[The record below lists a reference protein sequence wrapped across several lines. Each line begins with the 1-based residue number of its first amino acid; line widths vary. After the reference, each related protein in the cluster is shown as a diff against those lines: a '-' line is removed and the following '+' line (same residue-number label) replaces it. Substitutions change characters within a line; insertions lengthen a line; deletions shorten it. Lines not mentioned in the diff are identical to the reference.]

1 MNAGTYELTLD
12 LPGNPNYI
20 IESIE
25 PVTFTIHKRTLTV
38 SMANVSRVYDGTV
51 GGNFSYNSY
60 DVSGLQGS
68 DTKALLGEP
77 IFSGPATEAKNVGTY
92 RVYLN
97 FANTELENYTVRTSN
112 GYVATAMLTITKAR
126 LQYTIHSVEKE
137 YDGVPLREFDITFE
151 GLVGGDTVEP
161 RWSLYDQND
170 RPVNAIVNAGEYS
183 MSITFDHPNYEKPMG
198 NPGTCT
204 IKKKTVQITI
214 DPVADKQYDGE
225 AVTGFS
231 YTADGL
237 LGQDQLSGAK
247 WIIRDANGNL
257 VSQAVNAGVY
267 SVTVSFGAQTN
278 YEVAAPTAVTF
289 EITKRPVT
297 VSAIAP
303 DRDYDGTTGG
313 NF

>member
-1 MNAGTYELTLD
+1 
-12 LPGNPNYI
+12 
-20 IESIE
+20 
-25 PVTFTIHKRTLTV
+25 
-38 SMANVSRVYDGTV
+38 
-51 GGNFSYNSY
+51 
-60 DVSGLQGS
+60 
-68 DTKALLGEP
+68 
-77 IFSGPATEAKNVGTY
+77 
-92 RVYLN
+92 
-97 FANTELENYTVRTSN
+97 
-112 GYVATAMLTITKAR
+112 MLAIAKAR

-137 YDGVPLREFDITFE
+137 YDGVPLREFDVTFE
-151 GLVGGDTVEP
+151 GLVDGDTVEP
-161 RWSLYDQND
+161 HWSLFDQND

-183 MSITFDHPNYEKPMG
+183 MNITLKPLNYEPMG

-204 IKKKTVQITI
+204 IKKKTVQITV

-231 YTADGL
+231 YTAVGL

-278 YEVAAPTAVTF
+278 YEVAAPEAVTF

-313 NF
+313 NFEFNMLGLVSYNKHSREHHDRAAERTEEKQGCFSCAVLCQML

>member
-1 MNAGTYELTLD
+1 
-12 LPGNPNYI
+12 
-20 IESIE
+20 
-25 PVTFTIHKRTLTV
+25 
-38 SMANVSRVYDGTV
+38 
-51 GGNFSYNSY
+51 
-60 DVSGLQGS
+60 
-68 DTKALLGEP
+68 
-77 IFSGPATEAKNVGTY
+77 
-92 RVYLN
+92 VYLN

-112 GYVATAMLTITKAR
+112 GYVATAVLIINKAR
-126 LQYTIHSVEKE
+126 LQYTIHSAEKE

-151 GLVGGDTVEP
+151 GLVVGDTVEP
-161 RWSLYDQND
+161 HWSLYDQND

-183 MSITFDHPNYEKPMG
+183 MNITLKHPNYEPMG

-231 YTADGL
+231 YTAVGL

-267 SVTVSFGAQTN
+267 SVTVSFSAQTN
-278 YEVAAPTAVTF
+278 YEVAAPEAVTF

-313 NF
+313 NFEFNMLGLAAGDSKNDFDVIFGGSAMAAKDPGTYTLTVTVKDSAKARNYEFDYVSDDFVIREVETEASGYVDDEIALPPETQE